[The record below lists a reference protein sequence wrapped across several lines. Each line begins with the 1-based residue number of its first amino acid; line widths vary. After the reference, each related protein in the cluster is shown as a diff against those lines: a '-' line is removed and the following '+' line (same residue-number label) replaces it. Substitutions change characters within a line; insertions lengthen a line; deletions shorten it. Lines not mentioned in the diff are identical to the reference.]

1 LGSTLVEIKTMAN
14 LTKKSLPRTA
24 HAFMTLGLLFL
35 KDEAEISKS
44 RENSL
49 AITKIEEAMMWNN
62 KDRVIKGELAPS
74 ETHVE

>member
-1 LGSTLVEIKTMAN
+1 
-14 LTKKSLPRTA
+14 
-24 HAFMTLGLLFL
+24 MTLGLLFL
-35 KDEAEISKS
+35 KDESEVAKS

-62 KDRVIKGELAPS
+62 KDRTLKGELKPY

>member
-1 LGSTLVEIKTMAN
+1 MKKAI
-14 LTKKSLPRTA
+14 KKSLLKTA

-35 KDEAEISKS
+35 KDESEVAKS

-62 KDRVIKGELAPS
+62 KDRTLKGELKPY